1 METVTLSQAPFPE
14 ITASTSLML
23 RSEWEQIPTA
33 MIQHLVA
40 SHPRTVDTRDF
51 DKCTYHESTEAIFFV
66 EK

>member
-1 METVTLSQAPFPE
+1 METVTLSQAPLPE

-40 SHPRTVDTRDF
+40 SLPRRVEARDF
-51 DKCTYHESTEAIFFV
+51 DQCTYHENTEAIFF
-66 EK
+66 